1 MDKKKSKAIFGILY
15 LFDIN
20 LNCYWSKTIVSLH
33 FQIEKK
39 VLLDNGT
46 HVESVEIKFGLINT
60 KLRSNPAYV
69 HGYSLIGSTIIMVV
83 IPGMYGCN
91 QRVCR
96 EETQCVY

>member
-1 MDKKKSKAIFGILY
+1 MIFI
-15 LFDIN
+15 
-20 LNCYWSKTIVSLH
+20 K

-39 VLLDNGT
+39 VLLENGT

-83 IPGMYGCN
+83 IPGMY
-91 QRVCR
+91 R
-96 EETQCVY
+96 

>member
-1 MDKKKSKAIFGILY
+1 MFLHSY
-15 LFDIN
+15 L
-20 LNCYWSKTIVSLH
+20 SKTIVSLH

-39 VLLDNGT
+39 VLLENGT

-83 IPGMYGCN
+83 IPGMY
-91 QRVCR
+91 
-96 EETQCVY
+96 

>member
-1 MDKKKSKAIFGILY
+1 M
-15 LFDIN
+15 
-20 LNCYWSKTIVSLH
+20 VSLH

-39 VLLDNGT
+39 VLLENGT

-83 IPGMYGCN
+83 IPGMYVCN
-91 QRVCR
+91 QGVCR
-96 EETQCVY
+96 EETR

>member
-1 MDKKKSKAIFGILY
+1 MEAKVTI
-15 LFDIN
+15 
-20 LNCYWSKTIVSLH
+20 KTKTKTMPVQNFFRYISFQTTVSLH

-39 VLLDNGT
+39 VLLENGT

-83 IPGMYGCN
+83 IPGMY
-91 QRVCR
+91 R
-96 EETQCVY
+96 

>member
-1 MDKKKSKAIFGILY
+1 MIFI
-15 LFDIN
+15 
-20 LNCYWSKTIVSLH
+20 K

-39 VLLDNGT
+39 VLLENGT

-91 QRVCR
+91 QEVCR
-96 EETQCVY
+96 DERRGVY